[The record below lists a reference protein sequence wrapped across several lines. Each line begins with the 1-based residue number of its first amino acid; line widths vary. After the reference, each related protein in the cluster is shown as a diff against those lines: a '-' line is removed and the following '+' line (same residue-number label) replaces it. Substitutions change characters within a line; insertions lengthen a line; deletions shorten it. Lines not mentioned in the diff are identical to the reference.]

1 MEPIAILRGRV
12 IHGKGLGRTVGM
24 PTANLDVSKSSE
36 IPPEGVYASIAHVRS
51 GSYYAVTNI
60 GTRPSVDSSPRLT
73 IETNIMDFDE
83 DIYGE
88 DYQELL
94 AEILVHA
101 ITRDNDLSD
110 PKELENIGFFSV
122 DEIYP
127 NNNFYVDD
135 QGITYTFNEYEVAA
149 YVVGPVHVHLSFD
162 EVSVLLK
169 PDTPVARLAGK
180 S

>member
-36 IPPEGVYASIAHVRS
+36 IPPEGVYASIARVRS

-60 GTRPSVDSSPRLT
+60 GTRPSVDSSLSLT

-88 DYQELL
+88 DMVV
-94 AEILVHA
+94 EIMAYLRPIRKMDGIEEV
-101 ITRDNDLSD
+101 
-110 PKELENIGFFSV
+110 KKQV
-122 DEIYP
+122 DEDKLRSRRI
-127 NNNFYVDD
+127 
-135 QGITYTFNEYEVAA
+135 
-149 YVVGPVHVHLSFD
+149 LSSLPI
-162 EVSVLLK
+162 SV
-169 PDTPVARLAGK
+169 
-180 S
+180 

>member
-36 IPPEGVYASIAHVRS
+36 IPPEGVYASIARVRS

-60 GTRPSVDSSPRLT
+60 GTRPSVDSSLRLT

-88 DYQELL
+88 DMIV
-94 AEILVHA
+94 EIMAYLRPIRKMDGIEEV
-101 ITRDNDLSD
+101 
-110 PKELENIGFFSV
+110 KKQV
-122 DEIYP
+122 DEDKLRSRRI
-127 NNNFYVDD
+127 
-135 QGITYTFNEYEVAA
+135 
-149 YVVGPVHVHLSFD
+149 LSSLPI
-162 EVSVLLK
+162 SV
-169 PDTPVARLAGK
+169 
-180 S
+180 

>member
-36 IPPEGVYASIAHVRS
+36 IPPEGVYASIARVRS

-60 GTRPSVDSSPRLT
+60 GTRPSVDSSLRLT

-88 DYQELL
+88 DMVV
-94 AEILVHA
+94 EIMAYLRPIRKMDGIEEV
-101 ITRDNDLSD
+101 
-110 PKELENIGFFSV
+110 KKQV
-122 DEIYP
+122 DEDKLRSRRI
-127 NNNFYVDD
+127 
-135 QGITYTFNEYEVAA
+135 
-149 YVVGPVHVHLSFD
+149 LSSLPI
-162 EVSVLLK
+162 SV
-169 PDTPVARLAGK
+169 
-180 S
+180 

>member
-36 IPPEGVYASIAHVRS
+36 IPPEGVYASIARVRS

-88 DYQELL
+88 DMVV
-94 AEILVHA
+94 EIMAYLRPIRKMDGIEEV
-101 ITRDNDLSD
+101 
-110 PKELENIGFFSV
+110 KKQV
-122 DEIYP
+122 DEDKLRSRRI
-127 NNNFYVDD
+127 
-135 QGITYTFNEYEVAA
+135 
-149 YVVGPVHVHLSFD
+149 LSSLPL
-162 EVSVLLK
+162 SV
-169 PDTPVARLAGK
+169 
-180 S
+180 

>member
-88 DYQELL
+88 DMVV
-94 AEILVHA
+94 EIMAYLRPIRKMDGIEEV
-101 ITRDNDLSD
+101 
-110 PKELENIGFFSV
+110 KMQV
-122 DEIYP
+122 DEDKLRSKRI
-127 NNNFYVDD
+127 
-135 QGITYTFNEYEVAA
+135 
-149 YVVGPVHVHLSFD
+149 LSSLPL
-162 EVSVLLK
+162 SV
-169 PDTPVARLAGK
+169 
-180 S
+180 

>member
-36 IPPEGVYASIAHVRS
+36 IPPEGVYASIARVRS
-51 GSYYAVTNI
+51 DSYYAVTNI

-88 DYQELL
+88 DMVV
-94 AEILVHA
+94 EIMAYLRPIRKMDGIEEV
-101 ITRDNDLSD
+101 
-110 PKELENIGFFSV
+110 KKQV
-122 DEIYP
+122 DEDKLRSRRI
-127 NNNFYVDD
+127 
-135 QGITYTFNEYEVAA
+135 
-149 YVVGPVHVHLSFD
+149 LSSLPL
-162 EVSVLLK
+162 SV
-169 PDTPVARLAGK
+169 
-180 S
+180 